1 MLLITNLKTGGIV
14 SNNLFPVFLK
24 IENLKGLIV
33 GGGRVACEKL
43 YFMLKNSPQVNITL
57 VAEKISTEVRE
68 LVQNRKA
75 NVLLIEKRYDKE
87 DLKDI
92 RFILAATNNYQVNEQ
107 IASDAREK
115 GILINVADTPGLCD
129 FYLSSVITR
138 GDLKIAV
145 STNGKSPT
153 FAKRVREF
161 LEEILPEET
170 HTLVNNLHKI
180 RNKMGGQFTEKVKK
194 LNELTSELLR

>member
-1 MLLITNLKTGGIV
+1 M